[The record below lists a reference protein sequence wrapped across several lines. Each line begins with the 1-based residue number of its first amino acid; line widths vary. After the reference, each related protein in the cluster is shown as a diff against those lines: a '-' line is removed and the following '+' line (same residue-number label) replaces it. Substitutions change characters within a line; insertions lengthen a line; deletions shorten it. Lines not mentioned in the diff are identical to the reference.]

1 MGEGQK
7 HKNKNDSWSKLFI
20 NLRLKYNDAL
30 CIYFYKDNYH
40 FCFSCYA
47 LTQMKESPRSK
58 N

>member
-1 MGEGQK
+1 ML
-7 HKNKNDSWSKLFI
+7 KNKNDSWSKLFI
-20 NLRLKYNDAL
+20 NLRLKYNDML

-47 LTQMKESPRSK
+47 LTQMKESPRSR